1 MPMRSGV
8 SVSLMKIRHVL
19 YMCFEKWAIFALVCL
34 SRFILTFPMAD
45 TYKCKQKEL
54 FFVVLTRWPTKLGSI
69 LALIFSVAWLRG
81 WCGYN
86 FVCFVWPPHGIFI
99 LAWRSG
105 LGKRP
110 SDDHHHHSLRGR
122 LAQCKP
128 SMSSTVRTFFGVKQ
142 LRSPPSRPQS
152 GYVCQRQTT
161 KVKDK
166 IQTHYTSKEWRQKKL
181 GWPSSPQQQREA
193 PPNMLLFFGTKS

>member
-1 MPMRSGV
+1 MFYICV
-8 SVSLMKIRHVL
+8 SKNEQFLHLSVCHVL
-19 YMCFEKWAIFALVCL
+19 SSLSQWLTHTNARKKNCALLFWPDGPPNWGLFLHL
-34 SRFILTFPMAD
+34 SS
-45 TYKCKQKEL
+45 Q
-54 FFVVLTRWPTKLGSI
+54 
-69 LALIFSVAWLRG
+69 LRG
-81 WCGYN
+81 WEADAATIL
-86 FVCFVWPPHGIFI
+86 FFWPPHGIFI

-110 SDDHHHHSLRGR
+110 SDDHHHHSLRGG

-166 IQTHYTSKEWRQKKL
+166 IQTHCTYKEWRHKEL
-181 GWPSSPQQQREA
+181 GWPSSPQQQKKA
-193 PPNMLLFFGTKS
+193 PPNILLFFGTKSLKIR

>member
-1 MPMRSGV
+1 MSNFRTCLFVTFYPHFPNGWHIQMQGKRIVLCCSDQMAHQIGVYSCTYLLSCVVERLMR
-8 SVSLMKIRHVL
+8 LQF
-19 YMCFEKWAIFALVCL
+19 CFF
-34 SRFILTFPMAD
+34 
-45 TYKCKQKEL
+45 
-54 FFVVLTRWPTKLGSI
+54 
-69 LALIFSVAWLRG
+69 
-81 WCGYN
+81 
-86 FVCFVWPPHGIFI
+86 WPPHGIFI

-166 IQTHYTSKEWRQKKL
+166 IQTHCTYKEWRHKEL

-193 PPNMLLFFGTKS
+193 PPNMLLFFGTKSLKIQ